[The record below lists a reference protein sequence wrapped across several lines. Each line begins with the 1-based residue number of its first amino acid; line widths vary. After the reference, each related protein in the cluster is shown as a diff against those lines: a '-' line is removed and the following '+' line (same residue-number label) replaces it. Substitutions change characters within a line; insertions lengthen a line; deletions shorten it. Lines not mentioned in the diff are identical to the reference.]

1 MDKSNHSGSKMW
13 QNLCFEQIKNVAK
26 LVFSRDQDFGEKI
39 ENLKWLEYVANFM
52 FAA

>member
-1 MDKSNHSGSKMW
+1 MW

-26 LVFSRDQDFGEKI
+26 LVFSSRDHDFGEKI
-39 ENLKWLEYVANFM
+39 ENLKWLEYVAKFM